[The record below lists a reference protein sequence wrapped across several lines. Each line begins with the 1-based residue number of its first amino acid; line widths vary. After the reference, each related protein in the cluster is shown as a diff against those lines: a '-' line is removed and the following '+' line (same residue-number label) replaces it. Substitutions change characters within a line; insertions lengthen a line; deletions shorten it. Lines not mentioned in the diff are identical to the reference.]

1 MKGNVSVFC
10 QDVIGFDDEH
20 EKKKHCLGSASRIRD
35 CLPVDIS
42 DCDHKVDINFSIQF
56 FNLIDKYNN
65 TLVLL
70 S

>member
-20 EKKKHCLGSASRIRD
+20 EKKKHCLDSASRIED

-42 DCDHKVDINFSIQF
+42 DCDHKVDINFQFNFSI
-56 FNLIDKYNN
+56 
-65 TLVLL
+65 
-70 S
+70 